1 MARGVLILVVGPSGV
16 GKDTLIDA
24 ARAKLSAGGRF
35 VFPTRAIT
43 RPRDAGGEAHEAITL
58 EAFDAEE
65 ARGGFLL
72 SWRAHG
78 LAYGVRAEAAEA
90 LSAGRHVV
98 VNVSRAVIDAARARC
113 QPMRVISVSASE
125 AALRTRIAA
134 RGRESGAEIED
145 RIARAAAFAV
155 GGSDVIGVANDGTL
169 EEGEARFLRALEEA
183 AGAA

>member
-24 ARAKLSAGGRF
+24 ARAKLAAGGQF
-35 VFPTRAIT
+35 YFPTRAIT
-43 RPRDAGGEAHEAITL
+43 RPQDAGGEAHEAITL
-58 EAFDAEE
+58 EAFDAED
-65 ARGGFLL
+65 ARGGFML

-78 LAYGVRAEAAEA
+78 LAYGVRADCAEA
-90 LSAGRHVV
+90 LCVGRHVV
-98 VNVSRAVIDAARARC
+98 LNASRAVIDAARTRY

-125 AALRTRIAA
+125 AALRKRIAA
-134 RGRESGAEIED
+134 RGRESGAEIEE

-155 GGSDVIGVANDGTL
+155 SGGDVIQVVNDATL
-169 EEGEARFLRALEEA
+169 DEGAAGFLRALEIA